1 MGKKR
6 KKQDNMRNN
15 IKKELIDVRCNNK
28 MEVEKVRKKIK
39 KDKKKFGIDSSDE
52 FYIESDCFV
61 GKKQNNIKFRE
72 DSKLVKAINQGLL
85 VGKFVGNE
93 RGFGFVE
100 IEGRDED
107 IFIAP
112 SDTKSAM
119 HGDIV
124 SVRVTHEKD
133 GSRRAEGC
141 VCDVIQRNVK
151 TLVGV
156 YSKSKNFGFVIPD
169 NRKLSEDIYI
179 PKSARGKAK
188 NNDKVVVEIIR
199 YPEKDKKAEGRVI
212 EVLGNANDA
221 NVDLISIL
229 RVYGYKKEFPKD
241 VQKEADL
248 MPQVVRSVDNRVDL
262 RDKEI
267 FTIDGAD
274 TKDIDDA
281 ISLEKINN
289 QYLLG
294 VHIADVSN
302 YVRDGSALDKE
313 AVKRGTSVY
322 LIDTVIPMLPKEL
335 SNGIC
340 SLNPNE
346 DRYALSIDIWL
357 DENANILKSKL
368 YKSVICSKKKMTY
381 DDVFRV
387 IEKDEVPEGYEPFVD
402 TLKLMK
408 ELALKLIEKRHAEGA
423 IDFDVPETK
432 ILLDENDKVLDIKP
446 YEVTIANRLI
456 EQFMVLANECVAK
469 TFSEKKLPFIYRV
482 HEIPDG
488 EKLQRFRNF
497 LTNLNYVGMF
507 SEEVKPKEI
516 QAVIEQTKGK
526 PEEKV
531 VSMMGLR
538 AMQLAKYHN
547 ENLGHFG
554 LALKNYCHFTSPI
567 RRYPDLFI
575 HRVIS
580 EFLSGQLDDKRIKK
594 LTKLAI
600 KYSEIS
606 SDMEQKAEE
615 AERDLEDIKK
625 CEYMEEHIAEE
636 FEGVISGVTSFGI
649 FVELENTIEGLVH
662 VENMRDD
669 YYNYDEISVSLIG
682 ERTGNIYKMGDK
694 IRIKVLGTDRV
705 LRRID
710 FEVVK

>member
-1 MGKKR
+1 MSKK
-6 KKQDNMRNN
+6 KNKQKNMRKSLNE
-15 IKKELIDVRCNNK
+15 ELNAIRYKNE
-28 MEVEKVRKKIK
+28 MEVKNIRKKIK
-39 KDKKKFGIDSSDE
+39 KDKNKFGIETTGMNNLGGNGCLNEDKKNTK
-52 FYIESDCFV
+52 FYE
-61 GKKQNNIKFRE
+61 NTRLIKALN
-72 DSKLVKAINQGLL
+72 KGMLI
-85 VGKFVGNE
+85 GKFVGNE

-100 IEGRDED
+100 IDGREED
-107 IFIAP
+107 VFIAP
-112 SDTKSAM
+112 SDTKNAM
-119 HGDIV
+119 HGDVVAVRIV
-124 SVRVTHEKD
+124 NEKE
-133 GSRRAEGC
+133 GKRRAEG
-141 VCDVIQRNVK
+141 VVSEIIQRNVK
-151 TLVGV
+151 TVVGV
-156 YSKSKNFGFVIPD
+156 YTKSKNFGFVVAD
-169 NRKLSEDIYI
+169 NRKMSEDIYI

-199 YPEKDKKAEGRVI
+199 YPEKDKKAEGRII
-212 EVLGNANDA
+212 EILGKANDT
-221 NVDLISIL
+221 NVDLLSIL

-248 MPQVVRSVDNRVDL
+248 MPQVVRSVDGRIDL

-289 QYLLG
+289 QYVLG
-294 VHIADVSN
+294 VHIADVSH
-302 YVRDGSALDKE
+302 YVHDGSPIDKE

-346 DRYALSIDIWL
+346 DRNALSIDIWL
-357 DENANILKSKL
+357 DDKANILRSKI

-381 DDVFRV
+381 DDVYQI
-387 IEKDEVPEGYEPFVD
+387 IENDVVTSGYEPFVN

-408 ELALKLIEKRHAEGA
+408 ELALKLIKKRHLEGA

-432 ILLDENDKVLDIKP
+432 ILLDENDKVLEIKP
-446 YEVTIANRLI
+446 YETTIANRLI

-482 HEIPDG
+482 HENPDG

-497 LTNLNYVGMF
+497 LTNLNYTGVF
-507 SEEVKPKEI
+507 SEEVKPIEI
-516 QAVIEQTKGK
+516 QTIIEQSKGK

-580 EFLSGQLDDKRIKK
+580 EFLSGELDDKRIKK
-594 LTKLAI
+594 FTKLAT

-625 CEYMEEHIAEE
+625 CEYMEEHIGEE
-636 FEGVISGVTSFGI
+636 FDGIISGVTSFGI

-669 YYNYDEISVSLIG
+669 YYNFDEISVSLIG

-705 LRRID
+705 LKRID
-710 FEVVK
+710 FEIVK